1 MRFNLRLP
9 LLLAILLIAV
19 SVKAQTLKPG
29 FDKDEFTELFKAL
42 SCQGDSIDINGPN
55 YIGEPSQYERI
66 YRSEVV
72 GLENRWDLWKKKTPA
87 QDTYVIALRGTTAT
101 AASWMENFYSAM
113 VPAKGKLQLNDSTT
127 FEYHFA
133 DDHKAAVHV
142 GWTVGMAYL
151 APDIMIQLKELIA
164 RGKLKNLYIVG
175 HSQGGALAFLL
186 TSYIRH
192 KVKAGELPKDIT
204 IKTYS
209 SASPKVGNL
218 YYAYDY
224 DYMNRGG
231 WALSIVNTAD
241 WVPEMP
247 FSIQTTNDFTD
258 LNPFP
263 GLPKALKM
271 VKPFY
276 FRWYL
281 KSAYKKLD
289 RSAKNA
295 QEDYTNS
302 LGNKLFKMVHANLPD
317 LVKPEYVPSMNY
329 MRAGTAVVLLP
340 DEEYYALY
348 PNDDEKQIFRHHGMR
363 PYLYLVEKLY

>member
-1 MRFNLRLP
+1 MAVVSAIFP
-9 LLLAILLIAV
+9 LNGQ
-19 SVKAQTLKPG
+19 SLKPG
-29 FDKDEFTELFKAL
+29 FDKEEFTELFKAL
-42 SCQGDSIDINGPN
+42 SCQGDSIDTNGPN
-55 YIGEPSQYERI
+55 YIGEPTRYERI
-66 YRSEVV
+66 YRSEVR
-72 GLENRWDLWKKKTPA
+72 GLENRWDLWKRKSA
-87 QDTYVIALRGTTAT
+87 EGDTYVVALRGTTGSAS
-101 AASWMENFYSAM
+101 SWMENFYSAM
-113 VPAKGKLQLNDSTT
+113 VPAKGKLQLNDSTN

-133 DDHKAAVHV
+133 DDPKAAVHV
-142 GWTVGMAYL
+142 GWTLGMAYL
-151 APDIMIQLKELIA
+151 APDIMIKLKELSEQ
-164 RGKLKNLYIVG
+164 GKLQNLYIVG

-186 TSYIRH
+186 TSYLRH
-192 KVKAGELPKDIT
+192 KVKAGELPAAIV

-224 DYMNRGG
+224 DFINRGG
-231 WALSIVNTAD
+231 WALNVVSSAD

-247 FSIQTTNDFTD
+247 FTIQTTNDFTD

-281 KSAYKKLD
+281 KHAYKKLE

-295 QEDYTNS
+295 QKDYTSS
-302 LGNKLFKMVHANLPD
+302 LGNKLFKMIHTKLPD
-317 LVKPEYVPSMNY
+317 LVEPEYVQTMSY

-340 DEEYYALY
+340 DTEYYKLY
-348 PNDDEKQIFRHHGMR
+348 PNNDEKQIFRHHGMR